1 VRTKNDI
8 GEMTTRKRGA
18 WQKITRMNRWLS
30 LRIGKHSISASL
42 FVEFIRL

>member
-1 VRTKNDI
+1 MIGQSAHKKNDI

-30 LRIGKHSISASL
+30 
-42 FVEFIRL
+42 E